1 MTRINI
7 ISGFLGAGKTTLI
20 KKLLAGGAFEGE
32 KLVLLENEYGEVG
45 VDGAFMKN
53 SGIEITELNSGCI
66 CCTLAGDF
74 HDALIEL
81 IDKYHPDR
89 VIIEPSGVGKLSEV
103 RNVIAGLANEI
114 DISLEACATVADV
127 NRCRVYARNFGEF
140 FTDQIASAECVV
152 LSRTQMTTPEK
163 LEKAIELLRSIN
175 ADARIVTTPW
185 DELPAAK
192 LLSAIEAENPLV
204 DVYKETHHHHH
215 HHDGECDDPNCSC
228 HDHEHHHHDHDEH
241 CDCHEHEHE
250 HHHDHEHEHHH
261 EHDEHCDCHEHE
273 HHHHDHDEHEHH
285 HHHHD
290 GHECH
295 DPNCSCHDHGH
306 DADEVFENFGVE
318 TAKAFKESDIAS
330 SLAAL
335 HDVDR
340 FGSVLRA
347 KGVVKCEDG
356 TWIHF
361 DYVPGSSD
369 IRRGEADYTG
379 RVCVIGVGIDIPAIK
394 GMFGL

>member
-74 HDALIEL
+74 HDALLEL
-81 IDKYHPDR
+81 MEKYSPDR

-103 RNVIAGLANEI
+103 RNVIAGLAQEA

-140 FTDQIASAECVV
+140 FTDQIASAECIV

-163 LEKAIELLRSIN
+163 LNASVELLRGIN
-175 ADARIVTTPW
+175 KDARIVTTPW
-185 DELPAAK
+185 DELPAAT
-192 LLSAIEAENPLV
+192 LLGAIVAEKPLV
-204 DVYKETHHHHH
+204 DEY
-215 HHDGECDDPNCSC
+215 DDS
-228 HDHEHHHHDHDEH
+228 HEHHHHDGD
-241 CDCHEHEHE
+241 CDCGCHDHEHEHHDHDHDHDHE
-250 HHHDHEHEHHH
+250 HHDHEHHDHEHEHHD
-261 EHDEHCDCHEHE
+261 HD
-273 HHHHDHDEHEHH
+273 HHDHH
-285 HHHHD
+285 HHH
-290 GHECH
+290 
-295 DPNCSCHDHGH
+295 HGH

-318 TAKAFKESDIAS
+318 TAKVFSEKEIS
-330 SLAAL
+330 SAL
-335 HDVDR
+335 DAMHDVDR

-347 KGVVKCEDG
+347 KGVVKCDDG

-361 DYVPGSSD
+361 DYVPGSKD

-379 RVCVIGVGIDIPAIK
+379 RLCVIGVALDVPSIK
-394 GMFGL
+394 GLFGL

>member
-20 KKLLAGGAFEGE
+20 KKLLSGGAFEGE

-103 RNVIAGLANEI
+103 RNVIAGLAQEI

-140 FTDQIASAECVV
+140 FTDQIASAECIV
-152 LSRTQMTTPEK
+152 LSRTQITTPEK
-163 LEKAIELLRSIN
+163 LEKSIELLRSIN

-185 DELPAAK
+185 DELPAAT
-192 LLSAIEAENPLV
+192 LLGAIEAENPLV

-215 HHDGECDDPNCSC
+215 HHDGECDDPECSC
-228 HDHEHHHHDHDEH
+228 HDHEHHHDHDEHEHEHHHDHDEH
-241 CDCHEHEHE
+241 DHDHEHHHDHDEHEHE
-250 HHHDHEHEHHH
+250 HHHDHEHHHH
-261 EHDEHCDCHEHE
+261 G
-273 HHHHDHDEHEHH
+273 
-285 HHHHD
+285 
-290 GHECH
+290 GHECD
-295 DPNCSCHDHGH
+295 DPECSCHDHGH

-318 TAKAFKESDIAS
+318 TAKVFSESEIS
-330 SLAAL
+330 STLAAL

-340 FGSVLRA
+340 CGSVLRA
-347 KGVVKCEDG
+347 KGVVKCDDG
-356 TWIHF
+356 SWIHF

-369 IRRGEADYTG
+369 IRRGEPDYTG
-379 RVCVIGVGIDIPAIK
+379 RICVIGVGIDIPAIK

>member
-103 RNVIAGLANEI
+103 RNVIAGLAQEI
-114 DISLEACATVADV
+114 EISLEACATVADV

-140 FTDQIASAECVV
+140 FTDQIASAECIV
-152 LSRTQMTTPEK
+152 LSRTQLTTPEK
-163 LEKAIELLRSIN
+163 MEKSIELLRSIN

-185 DELPAAK
+185 DELPAAT
-192 LLSAIEAENPLV
+192 LLGAIEAENPLV

-215 HHDGECDDPNCSC
+215 HHDGECDDPECSC
-228 HDHEHHHHDHDEH
+228 HDHDHDHHHDHD
-241 CDCHEHEHE
+241 
-250 HHHDHEHEHHH
+250 EHEHHH
-261 EHDEHCDCHEHE
+261 EHDEHCDCHDHEHEHE
-273 HHHHDHDEHEHH
+273 HHR
-285 HHHHD
+285 HHHD

-318 TAKAFKESDIAS
+318 TAKVFSESDIS
-330 SLAAL
+330 STLAAL

-340 FGSVLRA
+340 CGSVLRA
-347 KGVVKCEDG
+347 KGVVKCDDG
-356 TWIHF
+356 SWIHF

-369 IRRGEADYTG
+369 IRRGEPDYTG
-379 RVCVIGVGIDIPAIK
+379 RICVIGVGIDIPAIK

>member
-20 KKLLAGGAFEGE
+20 KKLLSGGAFEGE

-103 RNVIAGLANEI
+103 RNVIAGLAQEI

-140 FTDQIASAECVV
+140 FTDQIASAECIV
-152 LSRTQMTTPEK
+152 LSRTQITTPEK
-163 LEKAIELLRSIN
+163 LEKSIELLRSIN

-185 DELPAAK
+185 DELPAAT
-192 LLSAIEAENPLV
+192 LLGAIEAENPLV

-215 HHDGECDDPNCSC
+215 HHDGECDDPECSC
-228 HDHEHHHHDHDEH
+228 HDHEHHHDHDEHEHEHDHDEH
-241 CDCHEHEHE
+241 EHEHHHDHDEHEHEHE
-250 HHHDHEHEHHH
+250 HHHDH
-261 EHDEHCDCHEHE
+261 DE
-273 HHHHDHDEHEHH
+273 HHHHG
-285 HHHHD
+285 
-290 GHECH
+290 GHECD
-295 DPNCSCHDHGH
+295 DPECSCHDHGH

-318 TAKAFKESDIAS
+318 TAKVFSESEIS
-330 SLAAL
+330 STLAAL

-340 FGSVLRA
+340 CGSVLRA
-347 KGVVKCEDG
+347 KGVVKCDDG
-356 TWIHF
+356 SWIHF

-369 IRRGEADYTG
+369 IRRGEPDYTG
-379 RVCVIGVGIDIPAIK
+379 RICVIGVGIDIPAIK

>member
-20 KKLLAGGAFEGE
+20 KKLLSGGAFEGE

-53 SGIEITELNSGCI
+53 SDIEITELNSGCI

-103 RNVIAGLANEI
+103 RNVIAGLAQEI

-140 FTDQIASAECVV
+140 FTDQIASAECIV
-152 LSRTQMTTPEK
+152 LSRTQITTPEK
-163 LEKAIELLRSIN
+163 LEKSIELLRSIN

-185 DELPAAK
+185 DELPAAT
-192 LLSAIEAENPLV
+192 LLGAIEAENPLV

-215 HHDGECDDPNCSC
+215 HHDGECDDPECSC
-228 HDHEHHHHDHDEH
+228 HEHEHHHDHDEH
-241 CDCHEHEHE
+241 EHHHDHDEHEHEHHHDHDEHEHEHE
-250 HHHDHEHEHHH
+250 HHHDHEHHHH
-261 EHDEHCDCHEHE
+261 G
-273 HHHHDHDEHEHH
+273 
-285 HHHHD
+285 

-295 DPNCSCHDHGH
+295 DPECSCHDHGH

-318 TAKAFKESDIAS
+318 TAKVFSESEIS
-330 SLAAL
+330 STLAAL

-340 FGSVLRA
+340 CGSVLRA
-347 KGVVKCEDG
+347 KGVVKCDDG
-356 TWIHF
+356 SWIHF

-369 IRRGEADYTG
+369 IRRGEPDYTG
-379 RVCVIGVGIDIPAIK
+379 RICVIGVGIDIPAIK

>member
-1 MTRINI
+1 M
-7 ISGFLGAGKTTLI
+7 
-20 KKLLAGGAFEGE
+20 
-32 KLVLLENEYGEVG
+32 LLENEYGEVG

-66 CCTLAGDF
+66 CCTLTGDF

-103 RNVIAGLANEI
+103 RNVIAGLAQEI

-140 FTDQIASAECVV
+140 FTDQIASAECIV
-152 LSRTQMTTPEK
+152 LSRTQITTPEK
-163 LEKAIELLRSIN
+163 LEKSIELLRSIN

-185 DELPAAK
+185 DELPAAT
-192 LLSAIEAENPLV
+192 LLGAIEAENPLV

-215 HHDGECDDPNCSC
+215 HHHDGECDAPECSC
-228 HDHEHHHHDHDEH
+228 HEHHHDHDEH
-241 CDCHEHEHE
+241 EHEHEHHHDHDEHEHEHHHDHDEHEHEHE
-250 HHHDHEHEHHH
+250 HHHDHEHHHH
-261 EHDEHCDCHEHE
+261 G
-273 HHHHDHDEHEHH
+273 
-285 HHHHD
+285 
-290 GHECH
+290 GHECD
-295 DPNCSCHDHGH
+295 DPECSCHDHGH

-318 TAKAFKESDIAS
+318 TAKVFSESEIS
-330 SLAAL
+330 STLAAL

-340 FGSVLRA
+340 CGSVLRA
-347 KGVVKCEDG
+347 KGVVKCDDG
-356 TWIHF
+356 SWIHF

-369 IRRGEADYTG
+369 IRRGEPDYTG
-379 RVCVIGVGIDIPAIK
+379 RICVIGVGIDIPAIK

>member
-103 RNVIAGLANEI
+103 RNVIAGLAQEI
-114 DISLEACATVADV
+114 EISLEACATVADV

-140 FTDQIASAECVV
+140 FTDQIASAECIV
-152 LSRTQMTTPEK
+152 LSRTQLTTSEK
-163 LEKAIELLRSIN
+163 MEKSIELLRSIN
-175 ADARIVTTPW
+175 SGARIVTTPW
-185 DELPAAK
+185 DELPAAT
-192 LLSAIEAENPLV
+192 LLGAIEAENPLV

-215 HHDGECDDPNCSC
+215 HHQDGECDDPECSC
-228 HDHEHHHHDHDEH
+228 HDHD
-241 CDCHEHEHE
+241 
-250 HHHDHEHEHHH
+250 
-261 EHDEHCDCHEHE
+261 
-273 HHHHDHDEHEHH
+273 HHHDHDEHEHH
-285 HHHHD
+285 HDHDEHEHHHDHDGHEHHHEHDEHEHHNDHEHHHDHDGHEHHHHD

-318 TAKAFKESDIAS
+318 TAKVFSENEIS
-330 SLAAL
+330 STLAAL

-340 FGSVLRA
+340 CGSVLRA
-347 KGVVKCEDG
+347 KGVVKCDDG
-356 TWIHF
+356 SWIHF

-369 IRRGEADYTG
+369 IRRGEPDYTG
-379 RVCVIGVGIDIPAIK
+379 RICVIGVGIDIPAIK